1 MSHSELELECTQVL
15 WHLTAFR
22 QLEADEVGVDEG
34 HDGQRHARFRQ
45 VGAASASIVAK
56 LAHQVVIVRDVRSV
70 AGRLDGTHHK
80 LVFSRELL
88 DNTLLLL
95 GVLDGSDWDLGHVEL
110 HVVDPFLG
118 GQSFGASGG

>member
-1 MSHSELELECTQVL
+1 M
-15 WHLTAFR
+15 
-22 QLEADEVGVDEG
+22 
-34 HDGQRHARFRQ
+34 
-45 VGAASASIVAK
+45 AS
-56 LAHQVVIVRDVRSV
+56 
-70 AGRLDGTHHK
+70 RLDGTHHK

-110 HVVDPFLG
+110 HVVDPFLR